1 MEYQQNETPLWLH
14 ALKFG
19 IIYAAAIIIL
29 DLVFLIAGVN
39 RGDHPLIDS
48 VVLLTS
54 SVTTLF
60 FGMKIRRDQQAN
72 GFSKYSEVLKTALF
86 IGVMASVIL
95 AAWKFIFYKF
105 INPEELLK
113 EIETAKKAILEMDY
127 FDEDKKMEIIGAMKD
142 KNSAESKISSQLFGV
157 NIYVLI
163 VSLILAIFVQKRDPE
178 DTYKSLDM

>member
-1 MEYQQNETPLWLH
+1 MEYQENNTPLWLH

-19 IIYAAAIIIL
+19 IIYAAAIIIF
-29 DLVFLIAGVN
+29 DLVFFIAGVN

-54 SVTTLF
+54 SVTTLY
-60 FGMKIRRDQQAN
+60 FGMKIRRDQQVN
-72 GFSKYSEVLKTALF
+72 GYSKYTEVLKTALF

-95 AAWKFIFYKF
+95 AAWKFLFYKF

-113 EIETAKKAILEMDY
+113 EFETAKKAILEMDY
-127 FDEDKKMEIIGAMKD
+127 FDEDKKMEIISAMKD
-142 KNSAESKISSQLFGV
+142 KNSAESKISGQLFGV
-157 NIYVLI
+157 NFYVLI
-163 VSLILAIFVQKRDPE
+163 VSLIIAIFVQKRDPE

>member
-1 MEYQQNETPLWLH
+1 MENKEKNTSLWLH

-19 IIYAAAIIIL
+19 IIYASAIIIL
-29 DLVFLIAGVN
+29 DLVFLITGFN
-39 RGDHPLIDS
+39 RGEHPIIDS
-48 VVLLTS
+48 LVLLTS

-60 FGMKIRRDQQAN
+60 FGMKIRRDQQVN

-95 AAWKFIFYKF
+95 AVWKFIFYKF

-142 KNSAESKISSQLFGV
+142 NNSAESKISGQLFGV